1 MDKQCEPSKSQKLDG
16 GQAMK
21 KIIVIGAGPA
31 GLMSAGMAAGQGA
44 RVTLLEK
51 KEKVGSK
58 LRITGKGRCNI
69 TTDVDQDSL
78 IKGIPGNG
86 RFLYSALHE
95 FSNADLVQFFNQ
107 RGLKTKVERGNR
119 VFPESDRAQ
128 DVVDLL
134 FNYARDNGVNIQTSN
149 SVQGLRI
156 VDGKISGVESSRGFI
171 GAEAVIIATG
181 GLSYPGTGSTGDG
194 YRWAQDCG
202 HSLVE
207 PRPGLVP
214 LVTEESW
221 IKELQGLSLKNV
233 AATAYTDADK
243 KINTDFGELLFTH
256 FGLSGPIILSMSRDI
271 GEYIYRHQQQVKL
284 KIDLKPALSEEKLD
298 ERLLRDFEKY
308 SRKLFRNVVNDL
320 LPQKMIPVFISL
332 TGIDPDKPCHQIS
345 RGERLKI
352 VKLLKNFT
360 VTIHGTRPIAEA
372 IVTAGGINV
381 KEVNPKTME
390 SKLVKGL
397 FFAGEVLDVDGYTG
411 GYNLQAAFS
420 TGYVAGQNAAR

>member
-1 MDKQCEPSKSQKLDG
+1 
-16 GQAMK
+16 MK

-31 GLMSAGMAAGQGA
+31 GLMAAGMAAEQGA

-51 KEKVGSK
+51 KERVGSK

-69 TTDVDQDSL
+69 TADVDQDSL

-95 FSNADLVQFFNQ
+95 FSNDDLITFFNE
-107 RGLKTKVERGNR
+107 RGLRTKVERGNR
-119 VFPESDRAQ
+119 VFPESDNAQ

-134 FNYARDNGVNIQTSN
+134 YNYARQAGVKIETSL
-149 SVQGLRI
+149 SVQRI
-156 VDGKISGVESSRGFI
+156 RVNNNRVTGVESKNGNLE
-171 GAEAVIIATG
+171 ADAVIIATG

-194 YRWAQDCG
+194 YRWAKGCG
-202 HSLVE
+202 HNIVE

-214 LVTEESW
+214 LEVEESW

-233 AATAYTDADK
+233 TATAYTAEGK
-243 KINTDFGELLFTH
+243 KINEDFGELLFTH

-271 GEYIYRHQQQVKL
+271 GLYLYRQKQAVKL
-284 KIDLKPALSEEKLD
+284 KLDLKPALSEDKLD
-298 ERLLRDFEKY
+298 ERLLRDFDKY
-308 SRKLFRNVVNDL
+308 SRKQFKNALSDL
-320 LPQKMIPVFISL
+320 LPQKLIPVFINRSGL
-332 TGIDPDKPCHQIS
+332 DPEKACHQIN
-345 RGERLKI
+345 RGERLEL
-352 VKLLKNFT
+352 VKLFKNFDLT
-360 VTIHGTRPIAEA
+360 VNATRPIAEA
-372 IVTAGGINV
+372 IVTAGGVNI
-381 KEVNPKTME
+381 KEINPKTME

-420 TGYVAGQNAAR
+420 TGYVAGKYASQA